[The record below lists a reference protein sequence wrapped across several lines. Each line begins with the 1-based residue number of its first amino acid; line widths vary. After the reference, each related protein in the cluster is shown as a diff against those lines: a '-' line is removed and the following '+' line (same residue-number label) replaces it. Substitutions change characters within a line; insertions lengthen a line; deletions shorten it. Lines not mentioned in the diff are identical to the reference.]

1 MSTDHPIVVGTATGE
16 GVEATA
22 GEGRHTLPR
31 LSVNRPVTV
40 IMSLMAVLV
49 VGSIAYTR
57 IPLELLPQG
66 LEGQWMNVSVPYR
79 NAGPVE
85 VEQKIT
91 RPLEEALAT
100 VPRIDRL
107 RTSSNASNANASIR
121 FKPHTDMKEAY
132 AQVRDRMERLMTE
145 IPDEV
150 DRIWVRRHNP
160 DDWPVMWMAAYLDGD
175 RADRFFILDTYV
187 RPELQRIEGVGTV
200 DVWGGGGK
208 VVRIELDQDKVRSHG
223 VSVYEVSRSL
233 SEQNFALPSGYVY
246 EGGRKVY
253 VRSIAKFQSLEEI
266 GQLVVNPEADL
277 RLTDIATVSMK
288 PPERDWVSRI
298 DRRESMGLGIKK
310 SSTANM
316 VEVSRRV
323 RETLEELKARVDLN
337 NIDFEIFFDQGKHI
351 TESVD
356 NLKATGLWGGLFA
369 ALILFFFLRA
379 VRMTLIITMAIPLSL
394 LIAITGLYFMG
405 WSLNLITMMG
415 LMLSLGLVVDNAI
428 VIVENIYRKRQEGM
442 TAKRASVEGAGE
454 VGLAVTMAT
463 LTTVVVFLPLMLMSD
478 EEMFSF
484 YMLRLGM
491 PVIMGLLASL
501 GIALVVIPLA
511 ALRLTADRE
520 VAESRVIARLRA
532 QYLRGL
538 RWVLQHRIDTTILV
552 LVAMGTITIPMNAMK
567 KTDQQEGNRRDL
579 NVVFD
584 MPAGQTLEAADRWLT
599 SVEDTLMAHREEYN
613 IKVLQ
618 TDFRRN
624 YGRVQ
629 LIFNE
634 RENTE
639 WYAVAYDNALKAV
652 GLRDAPNLS
661 YKEMVE
667 DIKER
672 LSLPAGYQLRINW
685 RGGSDDASVALNLYG
700 ENTAVLVSLS
710 AEVERRL
717 KGIPDLLSVY
727 TDMDRGGSELQVRLN
742 REQVRYYGVDPRVIS
757 NTISYSLRGR
767 ELPKFETD
775 EGRQISVFMQ
785 LEDVDR
791 QSIHQLRNLTFP
803 TRSGLEVP
811 LESLASLYVTRTLGG
826 IRREDRQ
833 TVMTVTAST
842 TKDDAQAL
850 FEQIDEAMAGFE
862 MPRGYRWDKGARYV
876 RIQES
881 DASQQLALLL
891 SVIFVFLLMGVL
903 FESFVL
909 PLSVIAAIPFSF
921 LGVYWTLYL
930 TGTPFDVLSGIGT
943 IILVGVVVNN
953 AIVLIDLTNRLRA
966 QGMDRFEAL
975 VEAGKHRF
983 RPILMTTFTT
993 ACGLIPMAVGNAKMI
1008 GMPYAPLGRTMMGG
1022 LLASTVLTLVIV
1034 PLCYTFFDDLRLLL
1048 HRVAQSGLNQQGGPA
1063 KKID

>member
-337 NIDFEIFFDQGKHI
+337 HIDFEIFFDQGKHI

>member
-1 MSTDHPIVVGTATGE
+1 MSTDHPIVDHPNPAGPE
-16 GVEATA
+16 GVEGT
-22 GEGRHTLPR
+22 GGGRHTLPR
-31 LSVNRPVTV
+31 LSVTRPVTV
-40 IMSLMAVLV
+40 IMLLVAVLV

-57 IPLELLPQG
+57 IPLGLLPLG
-66 LEGQWMNVSVPYR
+66 LEGQWIHVTVPYR
-79 NAGPVE
+79 NAGPEE
-85 VEQKIT
+85 VEPKIT

-107 RTSSNASNANASIR
+107 RTGSYGSSANANIR

-150 DRIWVRRHNP
+150 ERIWVRRHNP
-160 DDWPVMWMAAYLDGD
+160 DDWPIMWMAAYLDGD
-175 RADRFFILDTYV
+175 QDRFFILDTYV
-187 RPELQRIEGVGTV
+187 GPELQRIEGVGTV

-208 VVRIELDQDKVRSHG
+208 VVRVELDQGKVQGHG
-223 VSVYEVSRSL
+223 VSVYEIGRSL
-233 SEQNFALPSGYVY
+233 SDQNFTLPGGFVY

-253 VRSIAKFQSLEEI
+253 VRSIGKFRSVEEI
-266 GQLVVNPEADL
+266 GELVVNPAANL
-277 RLTDIATVSMK
+277 RLNDIATVSMK
-288 PPERDWVSRI
+288 PPERDSVSRI

-323 RETLEELKARVDLN
+323 RQALEELKARTDLN
-337 NIDFEIFFDQGKHI
+337 NIDFEIFFDQGKHV

-369 ALILFFFLRA
+369 ALILFYFLRA
-379 VRMTLIITMAIPLSL
+379 VRMTLIITLAIPLSL
-394 LIAITGLYFMG
+394 LIAVTGLHFMG

-478 EEMFSF
+478 DEMFSF

-491 PVIMGLLASL
+491 PVMMGLLASL
-501 GIALVVIPLA
+501 GIALVIIPLA
-511 ALRLTADRE
+511 ALRLSTNRE
-520 VAESRVIARLRA
+520 RPEPRAINRLRA

-538 RWVLQHRIDTTILV
+538 RWVLRHRLDTTILV
-552 LVAMGTITIPMNAMK
+552 LAALGTGAIPWNAMK
-567 KTDQQEGNRRDL
+567 KTDQQEGHRRDL

-618 TDFRRN
+618 TDFSRS

-634 RENTE
+634 AESTE
-639 WYAVAYDNALKAV
+639 WYAVAYDNALKAA
-652 GLRDAPNLS
+652 GLRDALHLS
-661 YKEMVE
+661 YKDMVE

-672 LSLPAGYQLRINW
+672 IGLPAGYQLRINW

-717 KGIPDLLSVY
+717 KGIPHLLSVY

-742 REQVRYYGVDPRVIS
+742 REKVRYYGVDPQTIAG
-757 NTISYSLRGR
+757 TISYSLRGH
-767 ELPKFETD
+767 ELPKFQTD
-775 EGRQISVFMQ
+775 EGRQISVLLQ

-803 TRSGLEVP
+803 TRSGKRVP

-826 IRREDRQ
+826 IRRENRQ
-833 TVMTVTAST
+833 TVMTVTASA
-842 TKDDAQAL
+842 TKEDAQAL
-850 FEQIDEAMAGFE
+850 FEQVDDAMAGFE

-881 DASQQLALLL
+881 DASQQFALLL
-891 SVIFVFLLMGVL
+891 ALIFVFLLMGVL

-909 PLSVIAAIPFSF
+909 PLSVLVAIPFSF

-930 TGTPFDVLSGIGT
+930 TDTPFDVLCGIGT

-975 VEAGKHRF
+975 QEAGRHRF

-993 ACGLIPMAVGNAKMI
+993 VCGLIPMAVGNAKMI

-1034 PLCYTFFDDLRLLL
+1034 PLCYTFFDDLRVLVR
-1048 HRVAQSGLNQQGGPA
+1048 RVVQSGLEQGGEA
-1063 KKID
+1063 SEQID

>member
-107 RTSSNASNANASIR
+107 RTSSNGSNANASIR